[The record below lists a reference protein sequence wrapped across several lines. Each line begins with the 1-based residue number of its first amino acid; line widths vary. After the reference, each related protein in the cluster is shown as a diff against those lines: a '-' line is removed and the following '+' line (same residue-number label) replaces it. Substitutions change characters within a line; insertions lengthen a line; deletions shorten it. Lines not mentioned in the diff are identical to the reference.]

1 MHVTQTNIL
10 LSLGMTEGKQRGR
23 GFQQQIGYQLVVG
36 EPCASPCLLAEG
48 APWVMVRGLLPHSSC
63 HWVPV
68 SQMGR
73 GNAFTLVAHEL
84 SLMNCGE
91 DLSLS
96 GLLGQFGKLTSLV
109 LVLVCHRKDC
119 QWSLFGNPDFS
130 LETQF
135 IIFFFLQSLLLK
147 YYLYYFLI

>member
-1 MHVTQTNIL
+1 
-10 LSLGMTEGKQRGR
+10 MTEGKQRGR
-23 GFQQQIGYQLVVG
+23 GFQQQIGYQLVRG

-48 APWVMVRGLLPHSSC
+48 APWVVVMGLL
-63 HWVPV
+63 PV

-73 GNAFTLVAHEL
+73 GNVFTLVAHEP

-96 GLLGQFGKLTSLV
+96 GLLGQFGKLTSPV

-119 QWSLFGNPDFS
+119 QWSLFF
-130 LETQF
+130 
-135 IIFFFLQSLLLK
+135 K
-147 YYLYYFLI
+147 V